1 MNQDRSVTEEPVK
14 ITYWQKVLDKSRVQF
29 LALDRYSDSELIKLF
44 RLHPGW
50 VVDFE
55 SEEVVLF
62 ARAALK

>member
-1 MNQDRSVTEEPVK
+1 MNQERFVTEEPVK

-44 RLHPGW
+44 RAHPGW

-55 SEEVVLF
+55 SKEVVLF
-62 ARAALK
+62 ARAVCR